1 MYLFCFNLWS
11 SFSPLFLFS
20 FPDLILPEKEDDG
33 ERWKMNQLKKIFL
46 WSIMWKKW
54 SGEDEW
60 KMGTPSFQGKIYP
73 IHEATWKCL
82 RSIVTE
88 RRWKGSNT
96 ALGTICIYLGTPYTF
111 QVGLKKAWA
120 HWLPGE
126 LLALFDSCLPLEFRR
141 VQCCLSGGGNMLLLL
156 SMRSQKLSLRGFR
169 IQMPEGCFDNNNTQS
184 KKQQSRLGS
193 KHNQASNNRTRG

>member
-11 SFSPLFLFS
+11 SFSPFPFFLS
-20 FPDLILPEKEDDG
+20 WSHITWERGGWGKMKNEPVEENIPMIHNVKEMKWWG
-33 ERWKMNQLKKIFL
+33 WVENGNAIIPGKNLSNTWSNMKMSQ
-46 WSIMWKKW
+46 
-54 SGEDEW
+54 EW
-60 KMGTPSFQGKIYP
+60 
-73 IHEATWKCL
+73 
-82 RSIVTE
+82 
-88 RRWKGSNT
+88 RWKGSNT

-141 VQCCLSGGGNMLLLL
+141 VQCCLGGGGNMLLLL

-193 KHNQASNNRTRG
+193 EHNQASNNRTRG